1 VTRTRAEFE
10 RLWEGIPP
18 VTDARRVGRA
28 TCAYAADFAVWASAL
43 LEDVAGNPTPGRV
56 NRAKL
61 ELQARFFTLRETAPE
76 AHRTN
81 LAAGRHRC
89 LWHVYEETLVALSAC
104 WPHAIPVTEPTTTE
118 EPAEPVIPPDA
129 VTLGTDVHTGQPVTL
144 TEEERT
150 RHLTVLGRTGTG
162 KSNFMLHLIRQDMV
176 AGRGLCLL
184 DPQGKLAEAVLAHV
198 PPARE
203 GDVILLD
210 LADSDYPFGLNLFAP
225 PDTPDAAER
234 ARQIAAVPDIF
245 RRVWGESWG
254 ILVQT
259 WLTVIAHT
267 LRDCG
272 HGTLVEAP
280 RLFTDPAYRAAVLP
294 HVQNRFA
301 RSHWE
306 QQTRSRGGTS
316 DDPGSTLRRLGLL
329 LSNDLLVNIVG
340 QERTTLDF
348 DRVIRERQ
356 ILVVKLPVLAV
367 GEETV
372 DLVGTILVHQFLAA
386 ARRHCHGAAPFFLYA
401 DEVQRFATPDFAR
414 LINETRQYAIG
425 VTVATQ
431 QLDALDD
438 PLVRAAVLATGS
450 LVVFQPTGDDA
461 ARVARELTVLPAPL
475 PVAPPFDV
483 YQTICDHPKTH
494 TAAYWAMPAS
504 YRERYEMYREG
515 GGARPSTPSLNRYL
529 IARMTGTAARWSP
542 AAADLMAAGFRDT
555 AAFRAVVA
563 SWCEC
568 GGALPPFGEGSGEAA
583 LVGWLVSL
591 QRFGDAVARHP
602 VPVPGDD
609 PPSRAAIATA
619 LTRMEQTVGRGAM
632 ICRVPGGEHLVRV
645 PQVDGPND
653 TARSQ
658 ARRARIQARSRRDYC
673 RPGPRWKRRCGR
685 ATGNCRWHPPRRRI
699 PPRRPAAREPPSRVR
714 RRLHRRH
721 RPRGG
726 GRACRSMPMPH
737 SGIDR
742 VRCGLRRKRTLTGPV
757 PHLLG

>member
-1 VTRTRAEFE
+1 M
-10 RLWEGIPP
+10 
-18 VTDARRVGRA
+18 
-28 TCAYAADFAVWASAL
+28 
-43 LEDVAGNPTPGRV
+43 PTP
-56 NRAKL
+56 
-61 ELQARFFTLRETAPE
+61 TAPSP
-76 AHRTN
+76 RS
-81 LAAGRHRC
+81 G
-89 LWHVYEETLVALSAC
+89 
-104 WPHAIPVTEPTTTE
+104 PHAIPVTEPTPAE
-118 EPAEPVIPPDA
+118 APAEPVIPPDA
-129 VTLGTDVHTGQPVTL
+129 VTLGADVHTGQPVTL

-162 KSNFMLHLIRQDMV
+162 KSNFLLHLIRQDMV

-184 DPQGKLAEAVLAHV
+184 DPQGKLAEAVLTHV

-234 ARQIAAVPDIF
+234 ARQVAAVPDIF

-267 LRDCG
+267 LRDAG

-294 HVQNRFA
+294 HVRNRFA

-306 QQTRSRGGTS
+306 QQGRGRSGTTS

-329 LSNDLLVNIVG
+329 LANDLLVNIVG

-348 DRVIRERQ
+348 ARVIRAQQ

-372 DLVGTILVHQFLAA
+372 DLVGTILIHQFLAA
-386 ARRHCHGAAPFFLYA
+386 ARRYRHGATPFLLYA

-450 LVVFQPTGDDA
+450 LAVFAPTSDDA
-461 ARVARELTVLPAPL
+461 ARVARELTVLPAPFPDTPAVDL
-475 PVAPPFDV
+475 
-483 YQTICDHPKTH
+483 YQLICDHPKTH
-494 TAAYWAMPAS
+494 TAAYWAMPAI
-504 YRERYEMYREG
+504 YRERYETYREAG
-515 GGARPSTPSLNRYL
+515 GPRPSTPSLNRYL
-529 IARMTGTAARWSP
+529 LARMTNTVGRGSAAEAELL
-542 AAADLMAAGFRDT
+542 AAALLADPRVGCQDT
-555 AAFRAVVA
+555 PAFRAVVG
-563 SWCEC
+563 SWCEFH
-568 GGALPPFGEGSGEAA
+568 GVLPPFGAGTGEAV
-583 LVGWLVSL
+583 LVGWLTVL
-591 QRFGDAVARHP
+591 TRFGDAVARHP
-602 VPVPGDD
+602 LPLPGDE
-609 PPSRAAIATA
+609 PPSRTVIATA

-632 ICRVPGGEHLVRV
+632 VCRVPGGEHLVRV
-645 PQVDGPND
+645 PPMDGPTD
-653 TARSQ
+653 PQAAQ
-658 ARRARIQARSRRDYC
+658 ARRARIQARSRQEYC
-673 RPGPRWKRRCGR
+673 RPR
-685 ATGNCRWHPPRRRI
+685 AAVEAALRARDGALDDATTTTGDEELPVSTVAPPPATTPTTRRR
-699 PPRRPAAREPPSRVR
+699 ARLPLDADAP
-714 RRLHRRH
+714 
-721 RPRGG
+721 
-726 GRACRSMPMPH
+726 
-737 SGIDR
+737 
-742 VRCGLRRKRTLTGPV
+742 
-757 PHLLG
+757 

>member
-1 VTRTRAEFE
+1 MTRTGDFEARWAATPGFARGRRRGPPLCDPAREFQA
-10 RLWEGIPP
+10 WT
-18 VTDARRVGRA
+18 VTMIETLG
-28 TCAYAADFAVWASAL
+28 AS
-43 LEDVAGNPTPGRV
+43 PTPARI

-61 ELQARFFTLRETAPE
+61 ELQAEYDGRRAALPAD
-76 AHRTN
+76 HRGPT
-81 LAAGRHRC
+81 GGRRHRC
-89 LWHVYEETLVALSAC
+89 LDAVHADTYRALTAR
-104 WPHAIPVTEPTTTE
+104 WPHTVPVSEPVPSPTEQ
-118 EPAEPVIPPDA
+118 PAPVIPPDA
-129 VTLGTDVHTGQPVTL
+129 VTLGTDVHTGRPVTL
-144 TEEERT
+144 TEEDRT

-162 KSNFMLHLIRQDMV
+162 KSNLLLHMIRQDMA

-198 PPARE
+198 PAERE
-203 GDVILLD
+203 GEVILLD
-210 LADSDYPFGLNLFAP
+210 LADSDHPFGLNLFAP
-225 PDTPDAAER
+225 PDTADPAER
-234 ARQIAAVPDIF
+234 ARQVAAVPDIF

-267 LRDCG
+267 LRDSG

-294 HVQNRFA
+294 HVRNRFA

-306 QQTRSRGGTS
+306 QQTRSRGGAAIT

-329 LSNDLLVNIVG
+329 LANDLLVNIVG
-340 QERTTLDF
+340 QERSTLDF

-372 DLVGTILVHQFLAA
+372 DLVGTILIHQFLVA
-386 ARRHCHGAAPFFLYA
+386 ARRHRHGAAPFFLYA

-438 PLVRAAVLATGS
+438 PLVRAAMLATGS
-450 LVVFQPTGDDA
+450 LAVFPPTSDDA

-475 PVAPPFDV
+475 PVALPFDV

-515 GGARPSTPSLNRYL
+515 GGPRPSTPALNRYL

-542 AAADLMAAGFRDT
+542 AEADLLAAALLADPAAGFRDT

-568 GGALPPFGEGSGEAA
+568 GGALPPFGAGSGEAA

-619 LTRMEQTVGRGAM
+619 LTRMEQTVARGAM
-632 ICRVPGGEHLVRV
+632 VCRVPGGEHLVRV

-653 TARSQ
+653 SARSQ

-673 RPGPRWKRRCGR
+673 RPR
-685 ATGNCRWHPPRRRI
+685 AAVEAAMRARDGELPMAPTPSPDTPTEAGGEGTAIARAPSTPQTTPTTRRR
-699 PPRRPAAREPPSRVR
+699 ARLPLDADAP
-714 RRLHRRH
+714 
-721 RPRGG
+721 
-726 GRACRSMPMPH
+726 
-737 SGIDR
+737 
-742 VRCGLRRKRTLTGPV
+742 
-757 PHLLG
+757 